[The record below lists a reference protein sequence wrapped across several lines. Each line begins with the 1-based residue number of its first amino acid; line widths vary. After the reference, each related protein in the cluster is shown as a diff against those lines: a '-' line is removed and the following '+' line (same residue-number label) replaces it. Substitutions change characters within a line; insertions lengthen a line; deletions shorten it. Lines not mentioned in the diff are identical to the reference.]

1 MSAPAC
7 FLEGIVSDRF
17 IDITSENIDSEHLC
31 CIIRTKKPHPG
42 VETKRA
48 WLRDRLGE
56 GHVFRKLD
64 EKACVFIEYAPLESA
79 WVPIVGDNYIY
90 IYCLWVLS
98 ENKGKG
104 YSRRL
109 MESCITDAKAQGKS
123 GVCMLGAKKQKAWL
137 SDQSFAKKFGFET
150 VDETENG
157 YELLAL
163 SFDGTKPRFAENAKK
178 ETIDSK
184 KLTVYYDAQ
193 CPFIPGSIESNRKF
207 CEENGIDADFI
218 EVDSLEKAK
227 NLPCVFNNWAVF
239 CGGNFVTVNLLDG
252 RALKKLSDGGK

>member
-1 MSAPAC
+1 M
-7 FLEGIVSDRF
+7 SDRF
-17 IDITSENIDSEHLC
+17 IDITPENIASEHLC

-48 WLRDRLGE
+48 WLRNRLGE

-104 YSRRL
+104 YGRRL
-109 MESCITDAKAQGKS
+109 MESCIADAKAQGKS

-163 SFDGTKPRFAENAKK
+163 SFDGTKPRFAENAKR
-178 ETIDSK
+178 ESIDSK

-193 CPFIPGSIESNRKF
+193 CPFIPGHIESNRKF

-227 NLPCVFNNWAVF
+227 NLP
-239 CGGNFVTVNLLDG
+239 
-252 RALKKLSDGGK
+252 

>member
-1 MSAPAC
+1 MSD
-7 FLEGIVSDRF
+7 SF
-17 IDITSENIDSEHLC
+17 IDITPENIASEHLC

-104 YSRRL
+104 YGRRL
-109 MESCITDAKAQGKS
+109 MESCITDA
-123 GVCMLGAKKQKAWL
+123 
-137 SDQSFAKKFGFET
+137 
-150 VDETENG
+150 
-157 YELLAL
+157 
-163 SFDGTKPRFAENAKK
+163 NAY
-178 ETIDSK
+178 
-184 KLTVYYDAQ
+184 V
-193 CPFIPGSIESNRKF
+193 
-207 CEENGIDADFI
+207 
-218 EVDSLEKAK
+218 
-227 NLPCVFNNWAVF
+227 
-239 CGGNFVTVNLLDG
+239 
-252 RALKKLSDGGK
+252 